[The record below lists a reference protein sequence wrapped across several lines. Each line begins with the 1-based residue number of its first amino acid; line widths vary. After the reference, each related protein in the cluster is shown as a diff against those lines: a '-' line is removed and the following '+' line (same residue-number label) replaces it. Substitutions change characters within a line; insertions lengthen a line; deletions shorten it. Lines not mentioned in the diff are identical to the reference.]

1 MNQVVPTILTMA
13 TILDTLR
20 RAIKASDK
28 TRYQLWR
35 ETGID
40 QGQLSRLMQG
50 KSGLS
55 VESLERLAKAL
66 GLTITIETK
75 TRKKGR

>member
-1 MNQVVPTILTMA
+1 MNQVTLTILTMA
-13 TILDTLR
+13 TILDSLR
-20 RAIKASDK
+20 RAIEASK
-28 TRYQLWR
+28 KSRYQLWR

-55 VESLERLAKAL
+55 VDSLERLAKAL
-66 GLTITIETK
+66 GLKITITPK
-75 TRKKGR
+75 RKGR